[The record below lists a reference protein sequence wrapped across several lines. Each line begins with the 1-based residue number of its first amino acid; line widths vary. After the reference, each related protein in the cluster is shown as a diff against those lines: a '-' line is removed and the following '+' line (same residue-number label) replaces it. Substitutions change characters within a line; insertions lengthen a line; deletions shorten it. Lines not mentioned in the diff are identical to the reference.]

1 MVLQVCVSSLLATM
15 LVYYSLSCRAQTVL
29 QQAEFCQTSLPNQPR
44 PTFFSVDRYQSGG
57 YQLRNSAGDNIAI
70 QENSSIAVRLRAP
83 LVLRPGLKVVG
94 SFTYYDEDFE
104 FVSEEASPSFTGAL
118 HNKALRSLNASFYVV
133 KPFRSDWFLI
143 NRLQTSLSGD
153 FNQPS
158 EQGYLNYSLA
168 SVLGWRKS
176 ENTVLG
182 AGLFYGRDF
191 DGGSLVPL
199 LAYQHSFNDRWSID
213 ALLPVQTAVQYYS
226 ANQKNV
232 LKAGVQLNGPE
243 YNIALN
249 YAAAAAN
256 QYVFE
261 RSEVRWSVSEQREIH
276 DWVWLRLEAG
286 VNTPLGTNWQ
296 ATSEGL
302 NEANSYT
309 FDTSFYTMFSLVL
322 VAPRKLFNQAH

>member
-1 MVLQVCVSSLLATM
+1 M
-15 LVYYSLSCRAQTVL
+15 
-29 QQAEFCQTSLPNQPR
+29 
-44 PTFFSVDRYQSGG
+44 
-57 YQLRNSAGDNIAI
+57 
-70 QENSSIAVRLRAP
+70 
-83 LVLRPGLKVVG
+83 
-94 SFTYYDEDFE
+94 
-104 FVSEEASPSFTGAL
+104 
-118 HNKALRSLNASFYVV
+118 
-133 KPFRSDWFLI
+133 
-143 NRLQTSLSGD
+143 
-153 FNQPS
+153 
-158 EQGYLNYSLA
+158 
-168 SVLGWRKS
+168 
-176 ENTVLG
+176 
-182 AGLFYGRDF
+182 
-191 DGGSLVPL
+191 
-199 LAYQHSFNDRWSID
+199 
-213 ALLPVQTAVQYYS
+213 
-226 ANQKNV
+226 